1 MKKPSNIKIS
11 EPEDGQWWVH
21 DLDGRWGEGPFN
33 GMMDAVDRKNAILND
48 PETVKFYRVEFE
60 ED

>member
-11 EPEDGQWWVH
+11 QSEDRQWWVH
-21 DLDGRWGEGPFN
+21 DVDGRWKEGPFSN
-33 GMMDAVDRKNAILND
+33 MMDAVDRKNAILND
-48 PETVKFYRVEFE
+48 PETLKFYRVEFE

>member
-1 MKKPSNIKIS
+1 MKKASNIKIS
-11 EPEDGQWWVH
+11 ESEDGQWWVH
-21 DLDGRWGEGPFN
+21 DVADRWKEGPFR

-48 PETVKFYRVEFE
+48 PETLKAYRVEFE

>member
-11 EPEDGQWWVH
+11 QSKDGQWWVR
-21 DLDGRWGEGPFN
+21 DVDGRWEEGPFN
-33 GMMDAVDRKNAILND
+33 SMMDAVDRKNAILND
-48 PETVKFYRVEFE
+48 PETLKLYRVECE